1 MTNYAIKARAL
12 FVAVVLLCSN
22 RVGALGPTFAPG
34 DVFVS
39 LENGSVQWRSP
50 DGMLNRVLVGT
61 QYGTA
66 EGMAFDSAG
75 NLYVASWCYDSCMSA
90 NTVEKFNTLGL
101 PAGQFGGGY
110 HCSPHAIVF
119 DARGAGYV
127 GQAGCGGAIL
137 KFVEGQAPVAYPVA
151 SENYGAFWI
160 DLAPDGCTMF
170 YTSWGRQVK
179 RYDVCADVQLPDFN
193 VAPLSNDTHD
203 LRVLPDGGLLVSSGE
218 LIARLDAGGVLVQTY
233 AIPGESSAW
242 VGLDLVGDGTFWV
255 GNSETANVYRF
266 DLTTGAVRQ
275 SFNTG
280 TGTHS
285 VIGVRVKK

>member
-1 MTNYAIKARAL
+1 
-12 FVAVVLLCSN
+12 
-22 RVGALGPTFAPG
+22 
-34 DVFVS
+34 
-39 LENGSVQWRSP
+39 
-50 DGMLNRVLVGT
+50 
-61 QYGTA
+61 
-66 EGMAFDSAG
+66 
-75 NLYVASWCYDSCMSA
+75 MSA
-90 NTVEKFNTLGL
+90 NTVEKFNTFGVST
-101 PAGQFGGGY
+101 GQFGSG

-127 GQAGCGGAIL
+127 GQAGCNGPIL
-137 KFVEGQAPVAYPVA
+137 KFVEGQPPVAYPVA

-170 YTSWGRQVK
+170 YTSWGRSVK
-179 RYDVCADVQLPDFN
+179 RYDVCADVQLSDFN

-203 LRVLPDGGLLVSSGE
+203 LRVLPDGGVLVASGE
-218 LIARLDAGGVLVQTY
+218 LIARLDAAGVLVQTY

-255 GNSETANVYRF
+255 GNSETSNVYRF
-266 DLTTGAVRQ
+266 DVESGAVRQ